1 MKTVKILHLYADAM
15 DLYGDKKNL
24 EVLCQRIRE
33 TGAQAETA
41 PCGLGEEIK
50 LEGVDLVYMGHGKAR
65 SLAAMA
71 PHFCHYSEEIKA
83 HIEAGQ
89 LWFVTGNAR
98 ELFGREFTTVTGEVL
113 PGIGLFDYRGE
124 EHNKVFVA
132 DMVGRAAFDETLR
145 CYGFANRTASL
156 VYPAGNPSPLF
167 RQVSGFGDED
177 REDGC
182 EGTLYRNF
190 FATWAM
196 GPVLVRNPGLM
207 RELLRRLGL
216 DPTACDFSLEERA
229 LELVLGEFPAQKN
242 G

>member
-1 MKTVKILHLYADAM
+1 M
-15 DLYGDKKNL
+15 
-24 EVLCQRIRE
+24 
-33 TGAQAETA
+33 
-41 PCGLGEEIK
+41 
-50 LEGVDLVYMGHGKAR
+50 
-65 SLAAMA
+65 
-71 PHFCHYSEEIKA
+71 
-83 HIEAGQ
+83 
-89 LWFVTGNAR
+89 
-98 ELFGREFTTVTGEVL
+98 
-113 PGIGLFDYRGE
+113 
-124 EHNKVFVA
+124 A

-167 RQVSGFGDED
+167 RQVSGFGDGD
-177 REDGC
+177 REEGC

-229 LELVLGEFPAQKN
+229 LELVLREFPAQKN